1 MNASFDKRVR
11 ASWVFRGGMLLVVLA
26 GLTGGQAAAD
36 DMYWSQPLGG
46 LFNLAANWDPQ
57 QVPGADDS
65 AVFNLG
71 MSPAYQVTFN
81 TSISNVQCRIHIDTV
96 DMALNGATY
105 TLSPGL
111 SLSVGQ
117 NWGDFG
123 ILSLAGGQVD
133 AENVS
138 IAGWEGSSGEL
149 TLGANLT
156 MTLTGVMMVAD
167 SGYGALFV
175 NDDAT
180 LETRA
185 MDIGIYP
192 SSSGAAFVSGED
204 AMVSVTEDLFVGEE
218 GIGVL
223 RIDTGGTVEV
233 GGVVLA
239 GYLVGGTGNII
250 VTDAGSELSIPDGDI
265 IIGDW
270 EGGIGSLD
278 ISAGGTVTA
287 NVAIV
292 GSGALGSGEAVLIDS
307 PSRLTVG
314 DYMDVGT
321 EGPGDLQVLEGAVL
335 ETDHLAFGATPLGF
349 GSALVSGEDALVTSA
364 VDLNVGLEGGGV
376 FTIEAGGVVEV
387 TETIRVAWIEGSNG
401 YLTVT
406 DPTSSLST
414 TDGWLIV
421 GDGSTGTL
429 DVLNGATVTA
439 AWVDVGHG
447 EPSSG
452 VALIADPDSQLS
464 VTNDLV
470 VGTWGTGELTVTNE
484 AEVNAGQIFVG
495 GNPGSDGTLTASG
508 AGTHLIST
516 ESLRAGETGHG
527 VISISEGAAGSAVWV
542 RLGYGEEGNGSVSV
556 SGPDASLEVSNN
568 VEVGVYG
575 HGALDLHLGGAV
587 TANTIFA
594 GWTQSGEGELD
605 LTGDGTNLTV
615 NDTLY
620 LGEYGQG
627 EMFVGDEASA
637 TIAWLRVGQS
647 SSGEGT
653 LGLFNLGSTVNVTED
668 ARIGNTGIGELHVD
682 DQAEFHTVNPSG
694 WIVLGEQ
701 ADSFGRALVENGGL
715 LSADLAPIVLA
726 SAGEA
731 WMSIMDGGQVYSDG
745 ELFAGG
751 QAGGEG
757 YLDIAGAGSRYESN
771 SVYPTKI
778 GDWGSAY
785 VSIWSDGVMQ
795 IRSGALLAMQEGSVG
810 DITLNHPGSLLDVPV
825 LLVGRKGTAQLTI
838 NDGRVA
844 MGVDPASVPAGELH
858 LGPGAELGGTGTIS
872 GKVVNESGIVWP
884 GGTVG
889 SDIWS
894 GTLSLTGDLEQYA
907 DGALYTELGG
917 TVASAEYCVLAV
929 SGTAELDGE
938 LRILPVSDFVP
949 EEGQEFEIL
958 TAGSVTGEFT
968 SLTADGRWCVAYEP
982 TRVTVALA
990 EPGDCNEDCA
1000 VDLDDITWWSDCMA
1014 GPGVAAP
1021 GGCECADADEDG
1033 DVDLADYAE
1042 MQRRFGG
1049 A

>member
-1 MNASFDKRVR
+1 
-11 ASWVFRGGMLLVVLA
+11 MLLVVLA
-26 GLTGGQAAAD
+26 SLIAGQAVAD

-57 QVPGADDS
+57 QVPGAEDS

-71 MSPAYQVTFN
+71 MYPAYQVTFD

-117 NWGDFG
+117 DWGDFG

-149 TLGANLT
+149 TLGADLS

-185 MDIGIYP
+185 MEVGIYP
-192 SSSGAAFVSGED
+192 SSSGAAFISGED
-204 AMVSVTEDLFVGEE
+204 AMVSVTEYLFVGEE

-233 GGVVLA
+233 GDVVLA
-239 GYLVGGTGNII
+239 GYLDGGTGNII

-270 EGGIGSLD
+270 EGGTGSLD

-287 NVAIV
+287 DVAIV
-292 GSGALGSGEAVLIDS
+292 GNNTIGLSEAILTDS

-314 DYMDVGT
+314 DYMDVGA
-321 EGPGDLQVLEGAVL
+321 EGLGDLQVLEGATL
-335 ETDHLAFGATPLGF
+335 EVDHLAFGVIPVGV
-349 GSALVSGEDALVTSA
+349 GSALVSGEEAVVTSA
-364 VDLNVGLEGGGV
+364 VDLNVGMEGGGT
-376 FTIEAGGVVEV
+376 FTIESGGTVEV
-387 TETIRVAWIEGSNG
+387 TETVRVAWFEGSTG
-401 YLTVT
+401 YVTVT
-406 DPTSSLST
+406 DPDSTLST
-414 TDGWLIV
+414 PEGWLIV
-421 GDGSTGTL
+421 GDGSAGTL
-429 DVLNGATVTA
+429 DVLNGAAVTA
-439 AWVDVGHG
+439 SWVDVGHT

-452 VALIADPDSQLS
+452 AALVADPDSLFS

-484 AEVNAGQIFVG
+484 AEVNASQIIVG
-495 GNPGSDGTLTASG
+495 ANPGSEGTLTATG
-508 AGTHLIST
+508 AGTQLIST
-516 ESLRAGETGHG
+516 DGLRAGETGHG
-527 VISISEGAAGSAVWV
+527 EIAISDGAAGSAVWV
-542 RLGYGEEGNGSVSV
+542 RLGYGEEGDGSVSV
-556 SGPDASLEVSNN
+556 SGSDASLDVSNN
-568 VEVGVYG
+568 LEVGVYG

-594 GWTQSGEGELD
+594 GWTESGTAELD
-605 LTGDGTNLTV
+605 LTDEGTSLMV

-620 LGEYGQG
+620 LGESGNG
-627 EMFVGDEASA
+627 EMYVGDEAAA
-637 TIAWLRVGQS
+637 TIKWLRVGQS
-647 SSGEGT
+647 ASGEGT
-653 LGLFNLGSTVNVTED
+653 LGLYGLGSTVTVTED
-668 ARIGNTGIGELHVD
+668 VKIGNAGIGLLHVLD
-682 DQAEFHTVNPSG
+682 EAEFHTVNPSG
-694 WIVLGEQ
+694 WIALGEQ
-701 ADSFGRALVENGGL
+701 ADSFGRVLVENGGL
-715 LSADLAPIVLA
+715 FSADLAPIVLA
-726 SAGEA
+726 GAGEA
-731 WMSIMDGGQVYSDG
+731 WMSVLDGGRIYSDG
-745 ELFAGG
+745 ELFAGC
-751 QAGGEG
+751 QAGGAG
-757 YLDIAGAGSRYESN
+757 YLDITGSGSRYESN
-771 SVYPTKI
+771 SIYPTKI
-778 GDWGSAY
+778 GDWGTAH
-785 VSIWSDGVMQ
+785 VSIWNDGLLQ
-795 IRSGALLAMQEGSVG
+795 IRSAALLAIQDGSVG

-825 LLVGRKGTAQLTI
+825 LLVGRKGTASLTI

-858 LGPGAELGGTGTIS
+858 LGAGAELGGTGTVS
-872 GKVVNESGIVWP
+872 GKVVNETGIVWP
-884 GGTVG
+884 GGTIG
-889 SDIWS
+889 SDIWA
-894 GTLSLTGDLEQYA
+894 GTLSLTGDFEQLA

-929 SGTAELDGE
+929 SGSAELDGE

-958 TAGSVTGEFT
+958 TAASVTGEFT
-968 SLTADGRWCVAYEP
+968 SLTADEPWCVAYEP

-990 EPGDCNEDCA
+990 EPGDCNLDCA
-1000 VDLDDITWWSDCMA
+1000 VDLDDIAWWSDCMA
-1014 GPGVAAP
+1014 GPAVAAP
-1021 GGCECADADEDG
+1021 AGCECADADEDG

-1042 MQRRFGG
+1042 LQRRFGG